1 MKNLSSQI
9 SKVLDIII
17 KNADEVMKQE
27 KQAREAAKNMEEASF
42 KAQIARRNMI
52 SVIFLNFYPN
62 ILKKNMQFHFSCLI
76 NILNK

>member
-1 MKNLSSQI
+1 LKNLSTQI

-52 SVIFLNFYPN
+52 SVI
-62 ILKKNMQFHFSCLI
+62 ILKIFYKF
-76 NILNK
+76 